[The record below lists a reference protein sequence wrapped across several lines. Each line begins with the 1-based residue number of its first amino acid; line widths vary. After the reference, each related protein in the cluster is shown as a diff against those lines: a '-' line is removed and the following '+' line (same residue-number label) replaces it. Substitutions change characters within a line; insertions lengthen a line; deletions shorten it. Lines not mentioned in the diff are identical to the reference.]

1 MDAMGSPLIVTTGL
15 SRRYGDD
22 PSAAPVLAD
31 IDLEI
36 ESGRFTVIMGSSGA
50 GKSTLLYCLSG
61 MDRIS
66 GGSVRFLDHELA
78 TLGEDEL
85 AVLRRSEIGFVFQQ
99 INLLPRLTLWENVT
113 VAGYLDRRAAAADV
127 HERALALLR
136 RFGLEDL
143 AHRLPGQVS
152 GGEQQRVAVARALIN
167 SPAVVFADE
176 PTGALNSR
184 SGRAVLDL
192 LTEANREGQSVLMVT
207 HDVRA
212 ALRGDRIIY
221 LADGRVRDEL
231 ELSAY
236 AEAAERAREG
246 QILTW
251 LTRQGW

>member
-1 MDAMGSPLIVTTGL
+1 MGSPLIVAAAL
-15 SRRYGDD
+15 SKRYGDD
-22 PSAAPVLAD
+22 PSAAPILSD

-36 ESGRFTVIMGSSGA
+36 EGGRFTVIMGSSGA

-66 GGSVRFLDHELA
+66 SGSVRFLDHELA
-78 TLGEDEL
+78 TLGEDDL
-85 AVLRRSEIGFVFQQ
+85 ALLRRSEIGFVFQQ
-99 INLLPRLTLWENVT
+99 INLLPRLTLLENVT
-113 VAGYLDRRAAAADV
+113 VAGYLDRRSSAADV
-127 HERALALLR
+127 HDRALGLLR
-136 RFGLEDL
+136 RFGLADL
-143 AHRLPGQVS
+143 AHRMPGQVS

-176 PTGALNSR
+176 PTGALNSQ

-192 LTEANREGQSVLMVT
+192 LSEANREGQSVLMVT

-221 LADGRVRDEL
+221 LSDGAVRDEL
-231 ELSAY
+231 ELPPYSD
-236 AEAAERAREG
+236 AAERGREG
-246 QILTW
+246 QVLTW